1 MAISRRGRIVLLVHA
16 AVVLVL
22 ALAFLVLDA
31 NSGPD
36 ANIGA
41 GLVGLPLLALGLPW
55 SLFYFADPYAFG
67 DVAAA
72 VRLLA
77 IVGPAVLNVVLHALV
92 WWLVGR
98 RRT

>member
-22 ALAFLVLDA
+22 VLAFVVIDA

-41 GLVGLPLLALGLPW
+41 GLVGLPLLALGVPW
-55 SLFYFADPYAFG
+55 SLFYFADPYAFD
-67 DVAAA
+67 DVAAPL
-72 VRLLA
+72 RLLA
-77 IVGPAVLNVVLHALV
+77 IAGPAVLNVVLHALV

-98 RRT
+98 RRA